1 MHTFTFTLDELL
13 QRVVPILSLDQDAFF
28 YTDIVALWCVFHA
41 PWKETNAMVITYE
54 METCMDVMVVPKTN
68 WADSTFYKAYDDL
81 TVDDFTTLKAA
92 ESTTFRYIVY
102 A

>member
-1 MHTFTFTLDELL
+1 
-13 QRVVPILSLDQDAFF
+13 
-28 YTDIVALWCVFHA
+28 
-41 PWKETNAMVITYE
+41 MVITYD
-54 METCMDVMVVPKTN
+54 MEACMDVMVVPKTN